1 MAATAT
7 ARNAHRNA
15 PKKAAKRPQAKAV
28 RITNR
33 GVGVLS
39 LAAAVAVILVG
50 NGLTVPGA
58 ALGLAVYLIVS
69 GKGPKLGTRPNAVPA
84 IRALCWAG
92 TTLVVIASLKGTE
105 APGGPVFGFALAAA
119 LVTALNLTG
128 TRKPRK
134 K

>member
-15 PKKAAKRPQAKAV
+15 PKKAAKRPV

-39 LAAAVAVILVG
+39 LAAALAVVLVG
-50 NGLTVPGA
+50 NGHTVPGA
-58 ALGLAVYLIVS
+58 ALGLAVYLITT

-84 IRALCWAG
+84 IRALCWGA
-92 TTLVVIASLKGTE
+92 TLLVVIASLKGTE

-119 LVTALNLTG
+119 LVTALSLTG

-134 K
+134 R

>member
-15 PKKAAKRPQAKAV
+15 AKRPSAGPV

-50 NGLTVPGA
+50 NGLTVPGV

-84 IRALCWAG
+84 VRALCWSG
-92 TTLVVIASLKGTE
+92 TVLVVIASLKGTD

-134 K
+134 I

>member
-7 ARNAHRNA
+7 ARNARRNA
-15 PKKAAKRPQAKAV
+15 PEKATKRPV

-39 LAAAVAVILVG
+39 LTAAVAVVLVG
-50 NGLTVPGA
+50 NGLTVPGV

-84 IRALCWAG
+84 VRALCWAG
-92 TTLVVIASLKGTE
+92 TALVVIASLKGTE

-134 K
+134 S

>member
-1 MAATAT
+1 MAATDT

-15 PKKAAKRPQAKAV
+15 PEKAAKRPV

-39 LAAAVAVILVG
+39 LAAAASVVLVG
-50 NGLTVPGA
+50 NGLTVPGV

-69 GKGPKLGTRPNAVPA
+69 GKGPKLSTRPNAVPA
-84 IRALCWAG
+84 VRALCWAG
-92 TTLVVIASLKGTE
+92 TALVVIASLKGTE

-128 TRKPRK
+128 ARKPRK
-134 K
+134 R

>member
-1 MAATAT
+1 MAANTAT
-7 ARNAHRNA
+7 RNAARNTKRN
-15 PKKAAKRPQAKAV
+15 AAKRPAAKTV

-39 LAAAVAVILVG
+39 LAAAVSVILVG

-58 ALGLAVYLIVS
+58 ALGLAVYLITT
-69 GKGPKLGTRPNAVPA
+69 GKGPKLGSRPNVVPA
-84 IRALCWAG
+84 IRALCWGA
-92 TTLVVIASLKGTE
+92 TLLVVIASLKGTE

-119 LVTALNLTG
+119 LVTALSLTG

-134 K
+134 R